1 MGVDGNGPIGRKEG
15 TMKEGKTEVI
25 AYAGYRGEQSP
36 RTFFIGDKR
45 IEVVKILDQWVE
57 ENVDSLRRKRCFKIR
72 GDDWKTYIL
81 CYDEK
86 ENVWLYRHKTL

>member
-1 MGVDGNGPIGRKEG
+1 
-15 TMKEGKTEVI
+15 MKEEKIEVI

-36 RTFFIGDKR
+36 RSFFIRDKR

-57 ENVDSLRRKRCFKIR
+57 ENVDSTRRKRCFKIR
-72 GDDWKTYIL
+72 GDDWKTHIL

-86 ENVWLYRHKTL
+86 ENVWLYQRKTV

>member
-1 MGVDGNGPIGRKEG
+1 MRTDEGGYIGRIEV
-15 TMKEGKTEVI
+15 TMKVGKIEVI
-25 AYAGYRGEQSP
+25 AYAGYRGEQCP
-36 RTFFIGDKR
+36 RTFFIGNKR

-57 ENVDSLRRKRCFKIR
+57 ENVHSARRKRCFKLR

-86 ENVWLYRHKTL
+86 ENAWLCMQKSV